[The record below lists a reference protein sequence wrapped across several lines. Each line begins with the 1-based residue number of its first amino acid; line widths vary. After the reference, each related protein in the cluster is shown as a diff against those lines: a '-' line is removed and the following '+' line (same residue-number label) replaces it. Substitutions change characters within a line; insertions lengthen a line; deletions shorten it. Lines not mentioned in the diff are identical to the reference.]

1 MAAAYVATI
10 VITALQNVVLTS
22 TQNSD
27 YRRNVR
33 FWHKADNPTTVRAF
47 VRYWSNS
54 GHSNEL
60 RYGKQKR

>member
-27 YRRNVR
+27 YRRECPLL
-33 FWHKADNPTTVRAF
+33 AQ
-47 VRYWSNS
+47 S
-54 GHSNEL
+54 
-60 RYGKQKR
+60 KQSDDRTRVCPLLE

>member
-1 MAAAYVATI
+1 MAAAYVAI

-33 FWHKADNPTTVRAF
+33 FTKQTIRRPYARLSAIGVTAD
-47 VRYWSNS
+47 
-54 GHSNEL
+54 SNEL